1 MDVMTDFQAV
11 IYGIVQ
17 GLTEFLPVSSSAH
30 LRIIPALLHWPD
42 AGAAYTAVIQWGT
55 LLAALI
61 YFRKEIVAILFDK
74 KLEGSA
80 NTAESSD
87 VNPAKDNV
95 VGRHLLLP
103 IIIGSIPIAVLGLA
117 FKHRIEHD
125 FRNLYIVAGSMITFA
140 IFLGLAETRSKAKR
154 EIGTITIKDGLIVGL
169 AQACSLVPGAS
180 RSGST
185 IMGALFIGLERS
197 TAARFSFLL
206 GLPAIFAA
214 GLKELLDAVKES
226 KHSADWTAYQ
236 HSAMHAK
243 PLIIA
248 IVVSFI
254 VGWLSI
260 DWLIKFLKKNTT
272 HAFIIYR
279 VILGLFLI
287 GMLSSGK
294 LSATDDAPATATS
307 PAPSSRGSF
316 SAPTK

>member
-1 MDVMTDFQAV
+1 MDVMTDLQAV
-11 IYGIVQ
+11 VYGIVQ

-30 LRIIPALLHWPD
+30 LRIVPALLHWPD

-61 YFRKEIVAILFDK
+61 YFRKEIIAILLNK
-74 KLEGSA
+74 KMQEEPVNEGS
-80 NTAESSD
+80 SD
-87 VNPAKDNV
+87 TNPAEGNI
-95 VGRHLLLP
+95 VGRHLLVP
-103 IIIGSIPIAVLGLA
+103 IIVGSIPIAVLGLA

-125 FRNLYIVAGSMITFA
+125 FRNLYIVAGSMIIFA
-140 IFLGLAETRSKAKR
+140 ILLGLAETRSKARR
-154 EIGTITIKDGLIVGL
+154 EIGSITIKDGLIVGL

-214 GLKELLDAVKES
+214 GLKELLDAFKES
-226 KHSADWTAYQ
+226 KNSADWTAYQ

-279 VILGLFLI
+279 VILGLTLI
-287 GMLSSGK
+287 GLISSGR
-294 LSATDDAPATATS
+294 LSATDDGPTPVS
-307 PAPSSRGSF
+307 KVAPSASGGF
-316 SAPTK
+316 SAPAQ